1 MFPSDTDTPQLAYE
15 NEFKPPETKALGN
28 FGGSMSA
35 EDVAKVALKGI
46 EGGKYYIFP
55 NFESK
60 FYIRLSEL
68 ARGVFDFLEDQ
79 IILGAYKKKNSSQS
93 KEA

>member
-15 NEFKPPETKALGN
+15 NQFKPPETKALGN

-35 EDVAKVALKGI
+35 QDVAKVAIKGI
-46 EGGKYYIFP
+46 ERGKYYIFS

-60 FYIRLSEL
+60 FWISLSEL
-68 ARGVFDFLEDQ
+68 ARGLFNFLEDQ
-79 IILGAYKKKNSSQS
+79 IIAGAYKKKISSQS